1 AKEASMTEDVDHTRD
16 VDQTIGSDGAD
27 QAAHPSPRTLEVDVE
42 RYQHL
47 LDDPA
52 LTDAQKQE
60 IIEALWSII
69 ISFVDLGF
77 GVHPAQQACGQ
88 LGENQ
93 PARPAAMHN
102 QVYCEHRLNDQFEE
116 VAGGSEPAAARE

>member
-1 AKEASMTEDVDHTRD
+1 MTEDVDHTRD

-27 QAAHPSPRTLEVDVE
+27 QAAHASPRILEVDVE

-52 LTDAQKQE
+52 LTDAQKRE

-69 ISFVDLGF
+69 VSFVDLGF

-88 LGENQ
+88 LGECQ
-93 PARPAAMHN
+93 PEHPAVTRN
-102 QVYCEHRLNDQFEE
+102 GVYCRHRLNDQFEE
-116 VAGGSEPAAARE
+116 VAGGFEPAAAKE